1 MAINHYEF
9 GSLESAHQLFNIMP
23 RRNAVSWN
31 AMMTTYAQ
39 VGYGEKTLHI
49 FRETFLAR
57 MKIDWVTFV
66 SVLSSCAHLATL
78 KWGRQVNVHTIRSEL
93 KSKKEAT

>member
-1 MAINHYEF
+1 MDINHYKF
-9 GSLESAHQLFNIMP
+9 GTIESAHQLFNIMP
-23 RRNAVSWN
+23 TRNVVSWN
-31 AMMTTYAQ
+31 AMMETYAQ

-57 MKIDWVTFV
+57 MEIDWVTFV

-78 KWGRQVNVHTIRSEL
+78 K
-93 KSKKEAT
+93 